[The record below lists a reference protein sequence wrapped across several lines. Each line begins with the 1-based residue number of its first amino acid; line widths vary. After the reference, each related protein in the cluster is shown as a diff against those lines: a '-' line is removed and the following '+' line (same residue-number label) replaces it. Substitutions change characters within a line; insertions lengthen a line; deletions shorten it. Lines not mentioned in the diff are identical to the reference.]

1 MHSRVGVLVCI
12 GLALGAAA
20 ASADT
25 YYKYRDKNTRRDVF
39 VNRLDQVPRKVRGQA
54 KIVLETDTP
63 TAEPAP
69 EPPIEIVEPPA
80 KTDRLTIRNAQPAP
94 PSGEDLRSALAGKNL
109 WRDGP
114 ALASA
119 AVDAKLVTAGAPSH
133 TGAERGDLG
142 SLLVTI
148 LVASIVAG
156 LAALAAWIVI
166 LVTAV
171 RDGRLWWALFVFL
184 FSPLAYVYL
193 FLHAGKGRALFK
205 TLCSL
210 GMLSPALVGLVGA
223 WRFYA
228 WFHAV
233 IQARGGRI

>member
-1 MHSRVGVLVCI
+1 MRIPAGIPLCI
-12 GLALGAAA
+12 GFTLVAAA

-25 YYKYRDKNTRRDVF
+25 YYKYRDKNTGRDVF

-54 KIVLETDTP
+54 KIVLETDAP
-63 TAEPAP
+63 AAEPAQ
-69 EPPIEIVEPPA
+69 EPPVEIIEPPT
-80 KTDRLTIRNAQPAP
+80 KTGRPTIHDAQPAS
-94 PSGEDLRSALAGKNL
+94 PSGEDLRAALAGKNL

-119 AVDAKLVTAGAPSH
+119 AVDAKLAKAGAPSL
-133 TGAERGDLG
+133 TGAERGSLG
-142 SLLVTI
+142 SLLITI
-148 LVASIVAG
+148 VVASIVAG
-156 LAALAAWIVI
+156 LAALVAWIVI

-171 RDGRLWWALFVFL
+171 RDGRLWWALCIFL

-193 FLHAGKGRALFK
+193 FLHAGKDRALFK
-205 TLCSL
+205 TLCAF